1 MVSAN
6 NSSRLLLDYKAE
18 HPDVY
23 EQIMEYMFGKEGI
36 GITHLKL
43 EMGADINS
51 SSGTEPSVM
60 RTEDEKADVTRG
72 AAYQLAAD
80 AKKINPDLNL
90 RYALVEV
97 NQSGYLTLQTFMLQ
111 DTNGIKTPLTPLMKH
126 MDLKFDYVSAV
137 QNERGADPEWVKY
150 LSSHL
155 KSEKNTPYDY
165 SKIKIV
171 GGRRRSA
178 HGALLTECMRTA
190 NL

>member
-1 MVSAN
+1 MTILKRSASMVSALVMMISSAGAYNCSAEGTTVDDSNTNNTREIVIDGTTAQLKENMRYRGAGMVSAN

-23 EQIMEYMFGKEGI
+23 EQIMEYMFGKDGI

-80 AKKINPDLNL
+80 AKKINPDL
-90 RYALVEV
+90 
-97 NQSGYLTLQTFMLQ
+97 TLDMLWWSEPKWVSPQ
-111 DTNGIKTPLTPLMKH
+111 PR
-126 MDLKFDYVSAV
+126 LK
-137 QNERGADPEWVKY
+137 R
-150 LSSHL
+150 
-155 KSEKNTPYDY
+155 
-165 SKIKIV
+165 
-171 GGRRRSA
+171 
-178 HGALLTECMRTA
+178 
-190 NL
+190 